1 MPPIGG
7 DTLFADSHAAFR
19 GLPETLQETLL
30 PLSGVHDYR
39 YFLSALDPIQDAALI
54 EEIKSRIPFG
64 VSHPLV
70 RQHPETGK
78 PALYIHGGFLRH
90 ESLFNRETGEAMGE
104 AASLAL
110 SKMLLAQHARP
121 ELMCRFAWQPGSI
134 AFWDNRA
141 VQHYAASDYYPHT
154 RSIRRVTISGH
165 ITHIHVMS
173 NGWKA
178 LLTLMKGELVT
189 PKINIDPPAGFSV
202 SGRAPQHISIEREG
216 RLNISRG
223 DSQMN
228 GARHIFRPIDFPRD

>member
-19 GLPETLQETLL
+19 GLPATLQKTVL

-54 EEIKSRIPFG
+54 GEIKASIPFG

-141 VQHYAASDYYPHT
+141 VQHYAASDYYPHA
-154 RSIRRVTISGH
+154 RSIRRVT
-165 ITHIHVMS
+165 
-173 NGWKA
+173 
-178 LLTLMKGELVT
+178 
-189 PKINIDPPAGFSV
+189 V
-202 SGRAPQHISIEREG
+202 SGDVPLPCAPS
-216 RLNISRG
+216 
-223 DSQMN
+223 
-228 GARHIFRPIDFPRD
+228 